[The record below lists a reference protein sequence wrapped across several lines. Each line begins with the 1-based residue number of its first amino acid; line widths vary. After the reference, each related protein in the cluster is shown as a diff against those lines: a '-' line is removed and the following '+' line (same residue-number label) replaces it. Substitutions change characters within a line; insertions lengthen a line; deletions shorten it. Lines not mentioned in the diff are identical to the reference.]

1 MMQIENLRFS
11 YGNKEIFNG
20 FNHTFESVTCITGP
34 SGCGKTTLLRL
45 IAGLEKPRGGR
56 IVGAPARPAML
67 FQEDRLLPW
76 LTARQNV
83 AAVLPGT
90 ERGSA
95 ADWLAKTE
103 LADFMDALPENLSGG
118 QKRRVALARALCYGG
133 DLLIL
138 DEPFKGFDPALTKR
152 MAALIRAQEIPV
164 VAAVHSPEEMA
175 LLGGDVLR
183 LG

>member
-1 MMQIENLRFS
+1 MIQIENLRFS
-11 YGNKEIFNG
+11 YGGNEIFSG
-20 FNHTFESVTCITGP
+20 VSHTFGPVTCITGP

-45 IAGLEKPRGGR
+45 VAGLEEPQGGK
-56 IVGAPARPAML
+56 IGGAPARPAVL

-83 AAVLPGT
+83 AAVLPGAD
-90 ERGSA
+90 RGAA
-95 ADWLAKTE
+95 ADWLRKTE
-103 LADFMDALPENLSGG
+103 LADFMDVLPENLSGG

-138 DEPFKGFDPALTKR
+138 DENFKGFDPALTKR
-152 MAALIRAQEIPV
+152 MAALILAQEIPV
-164 VAAVHSPEEMA
+164 IAAVHSPEEMA